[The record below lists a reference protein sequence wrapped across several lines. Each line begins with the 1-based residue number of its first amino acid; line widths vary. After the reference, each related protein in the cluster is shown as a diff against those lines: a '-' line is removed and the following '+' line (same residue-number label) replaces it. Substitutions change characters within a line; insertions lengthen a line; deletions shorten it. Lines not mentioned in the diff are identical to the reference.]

1 EEGNN
6 FHSWWCRPPAW
17 MAPQNSPYQ
26 RRKAPHRRWG
36 SVGSCRP
43 SRPQGH
49 PPAPP
54 EGVKNSKPV
63 GNGGGR
69 GSRRASLVDKFRE
82 SRLARRLSPS
92 QFLSHLPFEGGMGSI
107 FRLCG
112 AEILHPLKTP
122 GFTRNRLSLKA

>member
-1 EEGNN
+1 M
-6 FHSWWCRPPAW
+6 SR
-17 MAPQNSPYQ
+17 S
-26 RRKAPHRRWG
+26 K
-36 SVGSCRP
+36 RP
-43 SRPQGH
+43 SLEP
-49 PPAPP
+49 
-54 EGVKNSKPV
+54 
-63 GNGGGR
+63 GGR

-112 AEILHPLKTP
+112 AEILHPWLFTLKTP